1 MNDQTTGD
9 FDNVDVL
16 FDGFDGIAW
25 EVVCA
30 GWMRTHRLTEK
41 A

>member
-16 FDGFDGIAW
+16 FDSFDSIAW
-25 EVVCA
+25 EMVCA
-30 GWMRTHRLTEK
+30 GWVRNQSIR
-41 A
+41 

>member
-1 MNDQTTGD
+1 MNDQITGD
-9 FDNVDVL
+9 FDNVNVL

-30 GWMRTHRLTEK
+30 G
-41 A
+41 